1 MNALQIFN
9 YQEKQIR
16 TVLKDGEPWFVAKD
30 VCEILELGD
39 TSKAVSRLSDSMKGT
54 NSIPTPGGYQ
64 EVLIVSEAGVYKLV
78 FTSRKPEAEKFTD
91 WLAVEVI
98 PQIRKTG
105 SYLPAQ
111 IDSKFLYQIAAQLE
125 EKEKQIQ
132 LMTPKAEFFDAVANS
147 KTAIPMA
154 HVAKVLG
161 IRGLGRNN
169 LFQLLRE
176 KKVLMKD
183 NTPYQEFVDRGYF
196 RTIEQ
201 KYQKPDGETC
211 ISIKTL
217 VYQRGL
223 DFIRRIVQD
232 RSA

>member
-1 MNALQIFN
+1 
-9 YQEKQIR
+9 
-16 TVLKDGEPWFVAKD
+16 
-30 VCEILELGD
+30 
-39 TSKAVSRLSDSMKGT
+39 
-54 NSIPTPGGYQ
+54 
-64 EVLIVSEAGVYKLV
+64 
-78 FTSRKPEAEKFTD
+78 
-91 WLAVEVI
+91 
-98 PQIRKTG
+98 
-105 SYLPAQ
+105 
-111 IDSKFLYQIAAQLE
+111 
-125 EKEKQIQ
+125 
-132 LMTPKAEFFDAVANS
+132 
-147 KTAIPMA
+147 MA

-232 RSA
+232 KPA